1 MKKRIMTLLA
11 MLFLIVGGVFSQ
23 TKVNGTVVSQ
33 DDGQPVVGVSV
44 LVVGTNVG
52 TVTGSDGRFS
62 LTVPEGKTML
72 RISYV
77 GMETLEVSAR
87 PNMRIVLRN
96 GDTNLDEIVVTA
108 MGIKRSAK
116 ALGFSATAVDGDEI
130 AAART
135 SDIMSSLQGKVAG
148 VQISGAA
155 TDPGASNSV
164 IIRGISSLGGSN
176 QPLYVIDGVPMNNSA
191 VYSSDGLN
199 SGYDFGNGAN
209 AVNPDDVE
217 NMTIL
222 KGAAA
227 TALYGSRAANGVILI
242 TTKSGKQQKGLGI
255 EYNGGLQWEQV
266 LRLPQMQNEFG
277 MGWNGDKTDD
287 ENGSWGPRFDG
298 STLKYG
304 TVYNNSQ
311 QIKSYLPIENNMKDF
326 FDTGFRF
333 NNSISFNGATDHSDY
348 FVSFS
353 HLKDDGIIPTEADS
367 YKKYTFSARGTHK
380 VKSLTFSSALNYA
393 YQKNNFVQT
402 GQGFENMY
410 NSIMQTPRDI
420 AIAELKD
427 LKNPFNTPGYYYT
440 PYSVMNPY
448 YILENHLNEYES
460 ERFYGKF
467 QVDYD
472 FLKWF
477 KLTYRLGLDTST
489 GHHHTGMPNYAALFP
504 DTPNWDSEL
513 STETGYT
520 SQQTT
525 RRREINHDVMLTFD
539 MPVNDFNINAI
550 AGFNG
555 NERNSSYLY
564 SKVTNLTIP
573 TFFNLSNSA
582 EIPTVEQSEWKR
594 RLYGIYGQAELAW
607 RNQAYLTLTARN
619 DWSSTLPKGNRSFF
633 YPGVTASYIFS
644 ELLKD
649 KAPWLS
655 FGKLRL
661 AWGKTGNDA
670 NVYMTDPYYIQGLFN
685 SSGWAD
691 SAFPFTKTG
700 TNAYT
705 VGNVLGS
712 STLSPEMTTE
722 TEIGVQLAFLKNRIS
737 LDATYYNRNSDK
749 QITRLSVD
757 PASGYTAQNVNLGK
771 IRNRGIELLVTL
783 VPVRTKDFEWTFTW
797 NYTKNYNKVVKLP
810 EEMNGRASIYGFTGG
825 TGLYAVEGE
834 ELGTFEAYVPK
845 TVPTIADGTN
855 YEYDESVVGKV
866 IVDGKG
872 LPQNSDEQVKIGS
885 INYKYMMGFGNTL
898 RYKDFSLS
906 FDIDVRH
913 GGLMF
918 SRTHD
923 ITYFTGN
930 AMQTAY
936 NDRNPFTVQ
945 NAVMVVGK
953 ELTQAYENGVPVVDD
968 KNQPVMVEVPVYG
981 ENDIPLYGT
990 TLYNYWDN
998 GAMALDAGSLIS
1010 KSYVKLRQV
1019 VFGWDLPKKWLAGTF
1034 LTGVRLS
1041 VFGNNLLLWTPSE
1054 NTFVDPEASSF
1065 GNDLTGN
1072 FGEYSSN
1079 PSSRKFGF
1087 NVSVKF

>member
-1 MKKRIMTLLA
+1 MKQRLTVFLA
-11 MLFLIVGGVFSQ
+11 CLFLSLGTMLAQ
-23 TKVNGTVVSQ
+23 TKVTGIVVSQ
-33 DDGQPVVGVSV
+33 EDSQPVVGVSV

-52 TVTGSDGRFS
+52 TVTGADGKFS
-62 LTVPEGKTML
+62 LTVPAGKSQL
-72 RISYV
+72 RFTYV

-87 PNMRIVLRN
+87 PNMRIVLRS
-96 GDTNLDEIVVTA
+96 DETNIDEIVVTA

-116 ALGFSATAVDGDEI
+116 ALGYSATAVDGGDI
-130 AAART
+130 AASRT
-135 SDIMSSLQGKVAG
+135 ADVMSALQGKVAG
-148 VQISGAA
+148 VSISAA
-155 TDPGASNSV
+155 AGDPGSSNSV
-164 IIRGISSLGGSN
+164 IIRGISSLGGTN

-191 VYSSDGLN
+191 VYSNDGLN

-217 NMTIL
+217 SMTIL

-242 TTKSGKQQKGLGI
+242 TTTSGKQQTKGLGI
-255 EYNGGLQWEQV
+255 EYNGGLQWESV
-266 LRLPQMQNEFG
+266 MRLPQMQNEFG

-298 STLKYG
+298 ATLKYG

-311 QIKSYLPIENNMKDF
+311 QIKSYLPIEDNMKDF
-326 FDTGFRF
+326 FDTGFRYS
-333 NNSISFNGATDHSDY
+333 NSVSFNGATDKSDY

-353 HLKDDGIIPTEADS
+353 QIKDDGIIPTSADS
-367 YKKYTFSARGTHK
+367 YRKYTFSGRGSHK
-380 VKSLTFSSALNYA
+380 INNLTFSSSMNYA

-427 LKNPFNTPGYYYT
+427 LDNPFNTPGYYYT

-448 YILENHLNEYES
+448 YILNNHLNENES

-467 QVDYD
+467 QADYD

-477 KLTYRLGLDTST
+477 KLTYRIGLDTST
-489 GHHHTGMPNYAALFP
+489 AHHHTGMPNYAALFP

-513 STETGYT
+513 SSETGYT
-520 SQQTT
+520 ARRTT
-525 RRREINHDVMLTFD
+525 RRREINQDVMLTFN
-539 MPVNDFNINAI
+539 MPVDDFNINAV

-555 NERNSSYLY
+555 NERSLNYLY

-573 TFFNLSNSA
+573 TYFNITNSA
-582 EIPTVEQSEWKR
+582 EIPTTSEYQWKR

-607 RNQAYLTLTARN
+607 KNMLYLTLTARN
-619 DWSSTLPKGNRSFF
+619 DWSSTLPKENRSFF
-633 YPGVTASYIFS
+633 YPGVTASWIFS
-644 ELLKD
+644 EMTKEQ
-649 KAPWLS
+649 APWLS
-655 FGKLRL
+655 FGKARV

-670 NVYMTDPYYIQGLFN
+670 DVYMTDPYYTQGSFN

-691 SAFPFTKTG
+691 SKFPFSKTG

-712 STLSPEMTTE
+712 ATLSPEMTTE
-722 TEIGVQLAFLKNRIS
+722 LEFGIQLAFLQNRIS
-737 LDATYYNRNSDK
+737 LDATYYNRTSDK
-749 QITRLSVD
+749 QITQLSVD
-757 PASGYTAQNVNLGK
+757 AASGYTAQNVNLGK

-783 VPVRTKDFEWTFTW
+783 VPIRTKDFEWSLTW
-797 NYTKNYNKVVKLP
+797 NYTKNNNKVLKLP

-825 TGLYAVEGE
+825 TGLYAIEGE
-834 ELGTFEAYVPK
+834 EMGIFEAYVAK
-845 TVPTIADGTN
+845 TNDQGQI
-855 YEYDESVVGKV
+855 
-866 IVDGKG
+866 IVDKNG
-872 LPQNSDEQVKIGS
+872 LPQNTDEMVKIGS
-885 INYKYMMGFGNTL
+885 INYDYMMGIGNSL
-898 RYKDFSLS
+898 RYKDFTLS
-906 FDIDVRH
+906 FDFDIRQ

-930 AMQTAY
+930 AIQTAY
-936 NDRNPFTVQ
+936 NNRNPF
-945 NAVMVVGK
+945 VVPNSVIDNGDG
-953 ELTQAYENGVPVVDD
+953 TYSEN
-968 KNQPVMVEVPVYG
+968 N
-981 ENDIPLYGT
+981 IPLYGT

-998 GAMALDAGSLIS
+998 GADAMGSGSLIS

-1019 VFGWDLPKKWLAGTF
+1019 IFGWDLPKAWIAKTF
-1034 LTGVRLS
+1034 LTGVHLS
-1041 VFGNNLLLWTPSE
+1041 VFGNNLLMWTPSG

-1087 NVSVKF
+1087 NVNVKF